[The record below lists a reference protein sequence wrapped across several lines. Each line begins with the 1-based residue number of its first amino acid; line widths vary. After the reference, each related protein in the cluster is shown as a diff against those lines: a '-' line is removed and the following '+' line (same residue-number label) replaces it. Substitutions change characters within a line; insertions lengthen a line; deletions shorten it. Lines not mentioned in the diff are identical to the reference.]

1 MGYSALDIAKTALFA
16 QQIGLQV
23 TSHNIANVNT
33 PGYSRQQVTLGPYPP
48 IPYPF
53 GNVGRGVRVEGIRRF
68 YDRFL
73 TLQLDRQ
80 RSSKAYW
87 ETRHGVLGHLD
98 AVFNELDD
106 QGLER
111 VLDQFWQAWQD
122 LANDP
127 HGYGERAA
135 LLNTARSLAENLNY
149 KARQLMEIAEDLEGQ
164 MVQVAEEVN
173 RLAAQI
179 ARLNVQIVE
188 AESSGQGANDLRDER
203 DRLLGELSERVN
215 CTIFEDD
222 QGRVSVFIGGS
233 PLVEGANAYWRMEV
247 QEVAADGRM
256 KVELVSSSGS
266 RVDVTDR
273 INGGKLGG
281 LLSLRNGE
289 LVEVQTRLDAFA
301 RALIFAVNRVHSQG
315 EGLERYS
322 EVTGAYRVEDST
334 VPLEEAG
341 LPFEV
346 QAGSFWIRVF
356 DGDGNLVAE
365 REIEVD
371 PSTQSLEDVA
381 STINAAFSGG
391 EVVATVQ
398 DGRLTLQAASGYELS
413 FASEGGTRPDTA
425 GFLAALGINAF
436 FTGQRALDIA
446 VNADLEASPN
456 LIATASYAST
466 PGDNA
471 IALGIADLEGEAL
484 LEGATPGDYYAG
496 IVGLVAVATQ
506 DADRR
511 TEFEEAMLQSLENR
525 RSEVSGVN
533 LDEEMVNL
541 MKFQRAYEAAAKV
554 ITAVDEMLETLISMR

>member
-73 TLQLDRQ
+73 TLQVDRQ

-106 QGLER
+106 QGLGR

-127 HGYGERAA
+127 QGYGERAA
-135 LLNTARSLAENLNY
+135 LLNTARALAENLNY

-203 DRLLGELSERVN
+203 DRLLGELSECVN

-266 RVDVTDR
+266 RVDVTDW

-381 STINAAFSGG
+381 SAINAAFSGG

-413 FASEGGTRPDTA
+413 FASEGGARPDTA

-471 IALGIADLEGEAL
+471 IALGIADLEGEPL

-533 LDEEMVNL
+533 LDEEMINL